1 MAETI
6 AQSLIPVA
14 IEDEMRQAYL
24 DYSMSVIVGRA
35 LPDVRDGL
43 KPVHR
48 RILYAMFEQGML
60 HNKRFSKCAGTV
72 GEVLKKYHPH
82 GDASVYDAMVRLA
95 QEWNLRA
102 LLVDGQGNF
111 GSIDGDSAAAYR
123 YTEAR
128 LTKLAEAMLADI
140 DKDTVDFGP
149 NFDDSTT
156 EPLVLPTRF
165 PNLLVNGSAG
175 IAVGM
180 ATNIPPHNL
189 GEVIESCVYLID
201 HPDAQLRDLLDP
213 KIGGTLLNGIQ
224 GPDFPTGG
232 LLMGVGPIR
241 ALYETGRAILKLRAK
256 VDVEV
261 DKKTGRETIVV
272 LEVPYQVN
280 KARAIQ
286 AIAEMVKDKKLE
298 GISDLRDESSREGI
312 RGVVET
318 KRDAI
323 TGVVLNNLY
332 QHSALF
338 QDSFGAT
345 MLAIDHGQPRT
356 LGVKAILQRFI
367 AHRRDVVTRRTR
379 YDLRK
384 AKEREHILLG
394 YKIALDHIDEIIA
407 VIKASANREVA
418 STQLQSLFELS
429 EIQAKAILEM
439 QLQRLTG
446 LEKEKIL
453 NELLEI
459 QELITRLSAILGS
472 EQLLLSVIK
481 DELREVQS
489 NFADP
494 RRTEIVG
501 AAEDLSDE
509 DLIAE
514 EDMVV
519 TFSHTGYVKRNPV
532 SLYRAQRRGGR
543 GKSGA
548 QATDEDFIEQI
559 FVASTHAYLLIF
571 TTRGRVFWLKVHNLP
586 QAGRGARGKAI
597 INLVQLAPDEKIA
610 ALLPVKS
617 LGGRAKQNEEV
628 VADVIEETGAVEA
641 VAIDLAGADPAVVD
655 AAAMESARSEPAGVD
670 STAGELSVPD
680 AAELDLPESEA
691 ARVAAGALQVAAG
704 PYLIFVTRN
713 GLIKRTRLLAFAR
726 PRSTGL
732 KALSI
737 EENDSLVSVQLA
749 KGDEDVLIGTAQGM
763 TIRFVQKEARA
774 MGRTAFGVKGIT
786 LEAKDIVVGAEL
798 ARPGATLLTMTE
810 NGYGKRSA
818 IEDYRLTHRGGKGV
832 IDIKTSDRNGLVVAM
847 LQVTDADEL
856 MLITNRGM
864 LIRTRVAD
872 ISIIGRNTQGV
883 RLMDL
888 TQEGEKVVGATRA
901 PEEREADA
909 AAAVAAEQAEQAGGA
924 APVDGPAAQAESAT
938 PADRADP
945 AGAADPDGEEPDLGE
960 DPEGEAD

>member
-1 MAETI
+1 MAEMT
-6 AQSLIPVA
+6 APSLIPVA

-82 GDASVYDAMVRLA
+82 GDASVYDALVRLA

-140 DKDTVDFGP
+140 DKETVDFGP

-189 GEVIESCVYLID
+189 GEVIESCVHLID

-213 KIGGTLLNGIQ
+213 KIGGTLPNGIQ

-232 LLMGVGPIR
+232 LLMGVGPVR

-256 VDVEV
+256 VEIET

-286 AIAEMVKDKKLE
+286 GIAEMVKDKKLE

-318 KRDAI
+318 KRDAV

-332 QHSALF
+332 QHSSLF

-356 LGVKAILQRFI
+356 LGIKAILERFI

-384 AKEREHILLG
+384 AKEREHILAG

-418 STQLQSLFELS
+418 STQLQSLFALS

-453 NELLEI
+453 NELAEV
-459 QELITRLSAILGS
+459 QALITKLSAILSS
-472 EQLLLSVIK
+472 EQLLLAVIK
-481 DELREVQS
+481 DELREVQT

-571 TTRGRVFWLKVHNLP
+571 TSKGRVFWLKVHNLP

-597 INLVQLAPDEKIA
+597 VNLVQLAQDEKIA
-610 ALLPVKS
+610 ALLPIKD
-617 LGGRAKQNEEV
+617 LKGKEKEEDDA
-628 VADVIEETGAVEA
+628 ADASEDPAAVE
-641 VAIDLAGADPAVVD
+641 P
-655 AAAMESARSEPAGVD
+655 AAAEAAAPEG
-670 STAGELSVPD
+670 GEV
-680 AAELDLPESEA
+680 ELESEA
-691 ARVAAGALQVAAG
+691 ARVAAGAMQVAAG

-726 PRSTGL
+726 PRLAGL

-763 TIRFVQKEARA
+763 TIRFAQKEARA

-786 LEAKDIVVGAEL
+786 LEAKDSVVGAEL

-832 IDIKTSDRNGLVVAM
+832 IDIKTSDRNGPVVAM

-909 AAAVAAEQAEQAGGA
+909 AAAVAQDQADAEDD
-924 APVDGPAAQAESAT
+924 DGT
-938 PADRADP
+938 PP
-945 AGAADPDGEEPDLGE
+945 G
-960 DPEGEAD
+960 EGEPG